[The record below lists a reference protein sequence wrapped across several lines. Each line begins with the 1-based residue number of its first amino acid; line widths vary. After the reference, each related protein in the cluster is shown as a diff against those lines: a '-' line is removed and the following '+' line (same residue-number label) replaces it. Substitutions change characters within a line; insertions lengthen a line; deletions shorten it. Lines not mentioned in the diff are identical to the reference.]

1 LGRRRKSA
9 WTVEYV
15 SEIFLWK
22 NFFTSNPAPKG
33 VEPRVPPRVQTSEAL
48 KVFLN
53 VLAGEEQPAI
63 LDLGGVKGDN
73 IQFFCNHGF
82 KVHVFDLL
90 QTLPRI
96 AAAAKEENAEE
107 SESSEDELYE
117 KMMRE
122 FNYPDNSLAGVLC
135 WDVLDHLESRHA
147 HSFIQRINRSMKDG
161 GLLLSFFS
169 MRKTNENSE
178 GWNYR
183 IMDREHVE
191 FLPKETKIA
200 ARHNYHNGEI
210 IKLFKGFKVLYF
222 YFLRSNFR
230 EILVRKPTVGL

>member
-1 LGRRRKSA
+1 MGRRRKSA
-9 WTVEYV
+9 WAGEYV

-22 NFFTSNPAPKG
+22 NFLTSNPAPKG
-33 VEPRVPPRVQTSEAL
+33 VEPRMPPRVQTSEAL

-53 VLAGEEQPAI
+53 MLAREEQPAI
-63 LDLGGVKGDN
+63 LDLGGVRGDN
-73 IQFFCNHGF
+73 IQFFCDHGF

-90 QTLPRI
+90 QTLPRVT
-96 AAAAKEENAEE
+96 AADKEENAEE

-117 KMMRE
+117 KVMRG
-122 FNYPDNSLAGVLC
+122 FNYPDGSLAGVLC

-169 MRKTNENSE
+169 MRKTNGDSE

-210 IKLFKGFKVLYF
+210 MKLFKGFKVLYF
-222 YFLRSNFR
+222 YSLRSNFR
-230 EILVRKPTVGL
+230 EILVQKPIVGF